1 MLEETERRIRDLI
14 IRRFIAVFGDPAT
27 KQTLKATID
36 VNGHIFY
43 LYGSLVLKEG
53 WMEYYKPYL
62 HIEETLLPPMKKGE
76 ALKLAKTSRE
86 DKFTTPPPRYNA
98 SSLLKHME
106 QEGIGTK
113 ATRAD
118 IIETLYKRGYI
129 TDERI
134 TVTDLGIDVTHILQD
149 HASPVIS
156 VKLTREL
163 EQKME
168 HIQEGTEKRENVL
181 AEAIERLEPVLAEM
195 KQQEKAIGEALN
207 EAIKKARRQERI
219 IGPCPT
225 CHTGKLMIIHSRT
238 TRKRFIGCTNY
249 FQKTCKTSFPLPQTG
264 TVKPIGRSCR
274 ACSWPLLYV
283 RMAARRPWNLCFNP
297 TCPTKNER
305 RKRVETLSEKAVS

>member
-1 MLEETERRIRDLI
+1 
-14 IRRFIAVFGDPAT
+14 
-27 KQTLKATID
+27 
-36 VNGHIFY
+36 
-43 LYGSLVLKEG
+43 
-53 WMEYYKPYL
+53 
-62 HIEETLLPPMKKGE
+62 
-76 ALKLAKTSRE
+76 
-86 DKFTTPPPRYNA
+86 
-98 SSLLKHME
+98 ME